1 MSPPV
6 ESPAPR
12 TSSRGLACPSSRSL
26 GRIRNP
32 RMLRLPVNTT
42 DRRKMYRQ
50 PSDEVR
56 KPPNINP
63 VQNPIPPAEA

>member
-1 MSPPV
+1 
-6 ESPAPR
+6 
-12 TSSRGLACPSSRSL
+12 
-26 GRIRNP
+26 
-32 RMLRLPVNTT
+32 MLRLPVNTT